1 MKKIE
6 FFFEKLLWHSRL
18 FLFFAVI
25 SSVFAAILLI
35 FMGTLDIFILFK
47 KVIYSMGDYS
57 YYESIQKESL
67 GKIIGA
73 IDNYLISTVLFIFGI
88 GLYELFISK
97 IDLLEKD
104 NKSSKILVIHS
115 LDQLKD
121 KIAKVVV
128 MVLIVT
134 FFKYSISQKDWD
146 MVKLLILAAGTL
158 LVSFSLYII
167 NSKGGHDEEKQ

>member
-6 FFFEKLLWHSRL
+6 SFFEKLLWHSRL
-18 FLFFAVI
+18 FILFAVI
-25 SSVFAAILLI
+25 SSVVAAIMLI
-35 FMGTLDIFILFK
+35 FMGTLDIFIFFK
-47 KVIYSMGDYS
+47 KLIYSMGDYS

-88 GLYELFISK
+88 GIYELFISK
-97 IDLLEKD
+97 IDLLEED
-104 NKSSKILVIHS
+104 NKTSKILVIHS

-146 MVKLLILAAGTL
+146 MIKLLILAAGTL

-167 NSKGGHDEEKQ
+167 NAKSGHDEEK